1 MRFYGNNVIENH
13 ENLYSLTTN
22 ENRIHRV
29 RVLVFNATF
38 NFNNISVVSW
48 QSVLLLEDTSVPRE
62 NNLHATSH

>member
-48 QSVLLLEDTSVPRE
+48 QSVLLLEDTSVLRE

>member
-22 ENRIHRV
+22 ENRIQRV

-62 NNLHATSH
+62 NNLHAASH

>member
-38 NFNNISVVSW
+38 NFNDISVVSW

-62 NNLHATSH
+62 NNLHAASH